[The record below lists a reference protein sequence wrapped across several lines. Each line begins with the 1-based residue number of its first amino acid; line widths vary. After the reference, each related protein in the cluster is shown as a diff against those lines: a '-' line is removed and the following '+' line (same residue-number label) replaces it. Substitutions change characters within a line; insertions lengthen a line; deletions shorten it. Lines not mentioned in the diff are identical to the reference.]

1 MGIHGVGT
9 GAVALAPRP
18 ECPGLRLRRHPVDRP
33 PNGGGG
39 RIWDRTT
46 GLIIYDNMM
55 AAPIDEEPVTA
66 IGGGSIV
73 IHKG

>member
-46 GLIIYDNMM
+46 GLIIYDNQIG
-55 AAPIDEEPVTA
+55 ADEYGDANTV

>member
-1 MGIHGVGT
+1 
-9 GAVALAPRP
+9 
-18 ECPGLRLRRHPVDRP
+18 VDRP

-46 GLIIYDNMM
+46 GLIIYDNQIG
-55 AAPIDEEPVTA
+55 ADEYGDANTV

>member
-1 MGIHGVGT
+1 
-9 GAVALAPRP
+9 
-18 ECPGLRLRRHPVDRP
+18 VDRP

-46 GLIIYDNMM
+46 GLIIYDNQIG
-55 AAPIDEEPVTA
+55 ADEYGDATTV